1 MLYISFV
8 WRKKCKKNN
17 NSPIL
22 EGGFFGCEQLP
33 GNQRRLQEI
42 THLNEET
49 IWHMRCCKTL
59 NCWFSSLIFSFFHGL
74 FQSHISCLW
83 WVSSDLPR
91 GHAAQR
97 FCWCMTCF
105 FFFLHIHIWVCFL
118 YIDFSFMSGNW
129 ASTEGSILR
138 EDVSTVPVQHFP
150 SKRKVCVTDRVRSL
164 FFWAN
169 RNISHNRKRDT
180 QSEIWGYECECDS
193 DATDEIMLN

>member
-8 WRKKCKKNN
+8 WRKKCKNN

-33 GNQRRLQEI
+33 GNQHRLQEI

-105 FFFLHIHIWVCFL
+105 VFFAYIYLSVFFVYRFLFHVRKLSQHRRKHIEGRCVNSSC
-118 YIDFSFMSGNW
+118 
-129 ASTEGSILR
+129 STL
-138 EDVSTVPVQHFP
+138 PF
-150 SKRKVCVTDRVRSL
+150 
-164 FFWAN
+164 
-169 RNISHNRKRDT
+169 
-180 QSEIWGYECECDS
+180 
-193 DATDEIMLN
+193 